1 MPEDET
7 MWEVWVKY
15 DPPKGKWFLSMKFQ
29 DFKEAKSYYNECVN
43 SDGIE
48 VRMIRAELHRAI
60 VIEDLKGNVY
70 AD

>member
-1 MPEDET
+1 MPEET

-15 DPPKGKWFLSMKFQ
+15 EPNGKWFLSMKFQ
-29 DFKEAKSYYNECVN
+29 DFKEAKSYYNDFADTE
-43 SDGIE
+43 IE

-70 AD
+70 E